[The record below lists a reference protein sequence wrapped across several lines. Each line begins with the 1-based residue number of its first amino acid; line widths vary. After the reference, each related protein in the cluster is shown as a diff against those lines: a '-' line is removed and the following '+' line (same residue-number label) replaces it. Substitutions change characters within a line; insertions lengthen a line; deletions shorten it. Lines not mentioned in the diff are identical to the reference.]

1 MNNKG
6 INDFFAEPIYFL
18 ETDSSTSLLLIH
30 QLFIKNFVLLYSNAP
45 IMQITK
51 EMKMAD
57 AIHRNYL
64 LLPVINRLGIQ
75 LGFQDKS
82 IEKVC
87 HEQNVD
93 VEFFLTIINAFLDT
107 DDKISKQ
114 LQAHSVKNVVSYL
127 LKTHSYYLER
137 IIPEIENRINL
148 LIQHSQL
155 NKDEFLLVKN
165 FFEEYKKE
173 LYGHIS
179 LEEKLVYPYMIEIAE
194 AYHRKS
200 LIKSL
205 EDKINSYPIT
215 SYEKEHSDI
224 EAKLFDLK
232 NILIKYLPTPNDSY
246 IRNRVLIELFTLEQD
261 LSDHSRIENMVLVPE
276 ITKMETALL
285 KLRK

>member
-1 MNNKG
+1 
-6 INDFFAEPIYFL
+6 
-18 ETDSSTSLLLIH
+18 
-30 QLFIKNFVLLYSNAP
+30 
-45 IMQITK
+45 MQIKK

-75 LGFQDKS
+75 LGFQDKT

-87 HEQNVD
+87 LKQNVD
-93 VEFFLTIINAFLDT
+93 VEFFLTILNAYLDT
-107 DDKISKQ
+107 NDKSSKQ
-114 LQAHSVKNVVSYL
+114 LQAHSVKDVVSYL

-155 NKDEFLLVKN
+155 NKNEFLLVKN

-179 LEEKLVYPYMIEIAE
+179 LEENFVYPYMIEIAD
-194 AYHRKS
+194 AYHSKS
-200 LIKSL
+200 LSKTL

-246 IRNRVLIELFTLEQD
+246 IRNRILMELFTLEQD
-261 LSDHSRIENMVLVPE
+261 LNDHSRIENRVLIPK
-276 ITKMETALL
+276 ITQMETALIAL
-285 KLRK
+285 KK